1 MSNTAFPMKSTCV
14 LGCLITSLCAQ
25 AQTEESIPKAEELV
39 VTGQK
44 VERSLQ
50 DTPASVAVLTEGF
63 MEDQQIDSFYGLL
76 DRVPNVHGTL
86 GSGFSIRGI
95 DAFNV
100 SGGGNSYLAS
110 VYVDGAPLPYRAIQK
125 SGFLTWDVSQVEV
138 LRGPQSTLQGRN
150 SLAGA
155 IVVNTQDPTYEWEG
169 KLRLGAGEYGKQQL
183 AFAGG
188 GALID
193 DVLAFRVSAEQY
205 DFDGI
210 NDNITRGDH
219 PDFNNNNTYRGKLL
233 FEPTEDLSALLSFT
247 RTETE
252 YGVRWTEPN
261 PEQGGSDF
269 DHRIVTFNDPTFE
282 KNDADITT
290 LNLDYRINDN
300 LELMSITSYSD
311 SQYGYEWDGDATA
324 EPLSVLIDDRV
335 DETLSQEFR
344 LVMEFERLSGVVGA
358 YYSDL
363 DVVDEANGQRSLTIQ
378 QTGLP
383 TLLVT
388 PPEYGGIGLDQ
399 ATADTVLSLYAPI
412 DPVRLGTYSKLEQG
426 VETQAVF
433 TDLTFRLTDNW
444 DIFGGLRWDK
454 EEQRNASD
462 TLYTIDNE
470 DLLPNPADYAANPQF
485 AMLITGIN
493 AQLYQM
499 VDDASGT
506 EPPSD
511 ASFDEWLPKLGTTYR
526 FTDDVSLSF
535 TYQEGYRSGGVGT
548 NVARGSIFT
557 YQPEFTDNYELALRT
572 AWLDGALTANANVF
586 FIDWQDQQI
595 AVQLSGNSYDTE
607 TQNAGSSTVE
617 GFELELNYAVTE
629 ALQVFGGLGYSHTE
643 FDEFTIVQPTATY
656 DLAGRAF
663 PRAPE
668 WTANIGASYRAASGL
683 FASVN
688 ANYADSSIVA
698 VNPYANGLTEGDP
711 GFDPQNDAR
720 TLVNAKLGYEWDQVA
735 LYATVTNLLDEEYVE
750 LANVGTPPSVTLGAP
765 RQWGVSLDYRF

>member
-1 MSNTAFPMKSTCV
+1 MLVKHVGRKATFGLS
-14 LGCLITSLCAQ
+14 CLIAALGAQ
-25 AQTEESIPKAEELV
+25 AQSDNQPPRAEELV

-44 VERSLQ
+44 IERSVQ
-50 DTPASVAVLTEGF
+50 DTAASVAVLTEEF
-63 MEDQQIDSFYGLL
+63 MDDQQIDSFYGLL
-76 DRVPNVHGTL
+76 DRVPNVHGIL

-125 SGFLTWDVSQVEV
+125 GGFLTWDVSQVEV

-150 SLAGA
+150 ALAGA
-155 IVVNTQDPTYEWEG
+155 VIVNTQDPTYEWEG

-183 AFAGG
+183 AFAGA

-193 DVLAFRVSAEQY
+193 DVLAFRISAEQY

-210 NDNITRGDH
+210 NDNTTRGDH

-233 FEPTEDLSALLSFT
+233 FEPIEDFSALLSFS

-261 PEQGGSDF
+261 PDGSDF

-290 LNLDYRINDN
+290 LKLDYSFSEQ
-300 LELMSITSYSD
+300 LQLMSITSYSD
-311 SQYGYEWDGDATA
+311 SKYGYEWDGDASS
-324 EPLSVLIDDRV
+324 EPLSILIDDRI

-344 LVMEFERLSGVVGA
+344 LVMEFDRLSGVVGA

-363 DVVDEANGQRSLTIQ
+363 DVVDEASGQRSLTLQ
-378 QTGLP
+378 ETGLP

-399 ATADTVLSLYAPI
+399 ATADMVLSLYAPI

-433 TDLTFRLTDNW
+433 TDLTFRVTENW

-470 DLLPNPADYAANPQF
+470 DLLPNPADYAANAQL

-506 EPPSD
+506 EPPAD

-526 FTDDVSLSF
+526 FSDDVSLSF

-548 NVARGSIFT
+548 NVAQGSIFT

-572 AWLDGALTANANVF
+572 AWLDGALTANANLF
-586 FIDWQDQQI
+586 YIDWQDQQI
-595 AVQLSGNSYDTE
+595 AVQLSGNAYDTE

-617 GFELELNYAVTE
+617 GFELELNYIATDT
-629 ALQVFGGLGYSHTE
+629 LQVFGGLGYSRTE

-656 DLAGRAF
+656 DLSGRAF

-668 WTANIGASYRAASGL
+668 WTANIGASYHSPSGL
-683 FASVN
+683 FASIN

-698 VNPYANGLTEGDP
+698 VNPYANGLSEGDE
-711 GFDPQNDAR
+711 GFDPKNDQR
-720 TLVNAKLGYEWDQVA
+720 TLVNAKLGYEWDQLAV
-735 LYATVTNLLDEEYVE
+735 YATVTNLFDEEYVE
-750 LANVGTPPSVTLGAP
+750 LASVSQPPSVTLGAP
-765 RQWGVSLDYRF
+765 RQFGVTLDYRF